1 MTRDQAQ
8 NLLNLAVH
16 LARMRPG
23 LPAHQI
29 AADVREFS
37 RLAGICRRVAVA
49 RCNGEGDESAHRKTM
64 QRVGFALGGNEGVL
78 GRYPGMV
85 AQTEGDPRG
94 YVFHLRMDPKRSGYT
109 LPGNTLGGIEQ
120 GYGVE

>member
-1 MTRDQAQ
+1 VTKGQAE

-23 LPAHQI
+23 IPAHQI

-49 RCNGEGDESAHRKTM
+49 RCNGTGEARRNKRTLERVCMRLGKAGGLLGSYAPMSA
-64 QRVGFALGGNEGVL
+64 QV
-78 GRYPGMV
+78 
-85 AQTEGDPRG
+85 EGDPRG
-94 YVFHLRMDPKRSGYT
+94 YVFHLKHPK
-109 LPGNTLGGIEQ
+109 LPGNTLGGQER
-120 GYGVE
+120 GYGIK